1 LTTFIVFGNGKFPNH
16 MKESAVMK
24 CPHCKKKSHLAFV
37 CTCGTE
43 FCVKCRTPEVHGCTA
58 KEEEKK
64 VELVKVVAD
73 KLPDRV

>member
-1 LTTFIVFGNGKFPNH
+1 
-16 MKESAVMK
+16 MK

-37 CTCGTE
+37 CVCGPE

-58 KEEEKK
+58 KEEKK

-73 KLPDRV
+73 KLPERI